1 MVTERRVFRTTALAY
16 TFHLST
22 DPKLVY
28 ETQRQSIERW
38 AAISKTRLEAW
49 FEDTSQRRAQL
60 RALLRSIDE
69 IDYVLVHSV
78 DQLLDPR
85 RFQKQ
90 CEARG
95 ARVVYTSR

>member
-16 TFHLST
+16 TFHLPL

-49 FEDTSQRRAQL
+49 FEDTNQQRAKL
-60 RALLRSIDE
+60 DALLLAIDE

-78 DQLLDPR
+78 RQLSDSR

>member
-1 MVTERRVFRTTALAY
+1 MVTERRVLRTQALAY
-16 TFHLST
+16 TLHI
-22 DPKLVY
+22 PPQPALVY

-38 AAISKTRLEAW
+38 AAISKTRLIEW
-49 FEDTSQRRAQL
+49 FEDKSDSQTQL
-60 RALLRSIDE
+60 HALLRAIDE

-78 DQLLDPR
+78 DQLSDPR

>member
-1 MVTERRVFRTTALAY
+1 MVTERRVLRTNALAY
-16 TFHLST
+16 TLHMPAEPT
-22 DPKLVY
+22 LVY

-38 AAISKTRLEAW
+38 CAISKTRLLDW
-49 FEDTSQRRAQL
+49 YEDKSPGRPKL
-60 RALLRSIDE
+60 RALLRALDE

-78 DQLLDPR
+78 DQLSDAR
-85 RFQKQ
+85 KFQQQ

>member
-1 MVTERRVFRTTALAY
+1 MVTERRVLRTNALAY
-16 TFHLST
+16 TFHLPT
-22 DPKLVY
+22 EPALVY

-38 AAISKTRLEAW
+38 AAISKTRLIDW
-49 FEDTSQRRAQL
+49 FEDKTVGRARF
-60 RALLRSIDE
+60 RALLRAIDE

-78 DQLLDPR
+78 SQLSDAR
-85 RFQKQ
+85 KFQKQ

>member
-1 MVTERRVFRTTALAY
+1 MVTERRVLRTTALAY
-16 TFHLST
+16 TFHLAPS
-22 DPKLVY
+22 PKLNY

-49 FEDTSQRRAQL
+49 FEDKTVARTQL

-78 DQLLDPR
+78 AQLLEPR

>member
-1 MVTERRVFRTTALAY
+1 MVTERRVLRTTSLAY
-16 TFHLST
+16 TFHLAGE
-22 DPKLVY
+22 PALEY

-38 AAISKTRLEAW
+38 ASISRTRIVEW
-49 FEDTSQRRAQL
+49 YEDKSSRRDRL
-60 RALLRSIDE
+60 RALLGAIDE

-78 DQLLDPR
+78 GQLLDAR
-85 RFQKQ
+85 KFQQQ

>member
-1 MVTERRVFRTTALAY
+1 MVTERRVLRTRALAY
-16 TFHLST
+16 TFQLPAT
-22 DPKLVY
+22 PKLAY

-38 AAISKTRLEAW
+38 AAIAKTRLEAW
-49 FEDTSQRRAQL
+49 FEDTNQQRAQL
-60 RALLRSIDE
+60 RALLRSLDE

-78 DQLLDPR
+78 DQLSDSR

-90 CEARG
+90 CGARG

>member
-1 MVTERRVFRTTALAY
+1 MVTERRIFRTTALAY
-16 TFHLST
+16 TFHLPT
-22 DPKLVY
+22 HPALVY

-38 AAISKTRLEAW
+38 AAISKTRLSKW
-49 FEDTSQRRAQL
+49 FEDTTDSRTQL
-60 RALLRSIDE
+60 RALVRAIDE

-78 DQLLDPR
+78 DQLSDAR